1 MKRSATVLGLV
12 AALMIPASLAVAQA
26 DDAPQT
32 KQIRLGDGT
41 PLGCSYFIEKGELK
55 MIRLQTGAQS
65 RTGSRFGEGP
75 MGSEAAPF
83 QRQGFGPGECIGECD
98 GDGPFGPFG
107 PNAEEAPYGPF
118 GDQDGDGTGY
128 GPGECVGECN
138 GDGPF
143 GPNAE
148 EAPYG
153 PFGDQ
158 DGDGTGYGPAA
169 TGHGPGPQDGTGPIQ
184 AGTQDGIGNEFG
196 PGSDGNASA
205 SPGGST
211 NQNGAGPGGHK

>member
-128 GPGECVGECN
+128 GP
-138 GDGPF
+138 
-143 GPNAE
+143 
-148 EAPYG
+148 
-153 PFGDQ
+153 
-158 DGDGTGYGPAA
+158 AA